1 VLKDIVAVKSL
12 GGYRLWI
19 RFEDGIEGELDFQPL
34 LSFSGVFEPLSD
46 PDYFSRVRVNSEL
59 GTICWPNDADFDPLV
74 LYAYLTNQPIPDYVG
89 DSAKVS
95 A

>member
-74 LYAYLTNQPIPDYVG
+74 LYAYLTTQPIPDYVG